1 MKKMMY
7 AGAMLCA
14 MALMTGCSQEEY
26 DDNGQLAPSG
36 NFTLTASTGS
46 NSRTSVADNFNVNWT
61 AGDAI
66 FVYGGANTSGKLT
79 LDGDGGQTTGT
90 FKGTVT
96 GTPADL
102 QYAVYPADGFAK
114 SKAKPTTFTFPATYE
129 YPATGS
135 MASNSPMFGK
145 VGNSDG
151 VRNVTFTQH
160 LAGMIRITLNDVPA
174 NSTNNSLT
182 LKGTG
187 VAGTYQLTVTDDNAS
202 LASSTTSSGTSG
214 QSDSSDQVAI
224 NFNSKSGN
232 LVFDIPVPAG
242 TYSGGL
248 SVVLKMGE
256 ATATV
261 YSIENNT
268 VTAGKIILM
277 PAINNITLDGNTIG
291 FTQATADEKG
301 AQEALDKGVTNIAIE
316 SVDASSQSATLKI
329 PATTN
334 DAPTT
339 ITLASLNTG
348 DNNTLTIE
356 AKDNNKVEQPV
367 NINLDNSSSS
377 NNKASLVIEL
387 PNSHVTLA
395 PVGET
400 TTIDKVVSNSSATTL
415 VVEAGVTVKELI
427 IKGGNVEVRGI
438 VEKLSRDVSN
448 SATVAVAS
456 FGAAD
461 IKEVV
466 NPENFTFTSTWD
478 GVSKVAATN
487 NLIYTAAQL
496 ANLQVTTIPNSVNA
510 SSLPFSIS
518 ASTTLKANIDLD
530 NKPWLGMVL
539 GNNCIFDGGSHT
551 ISNVLMEQF
560 VLDEQSI
567 YTPSAAV
574 GLFAATKPNSEI
586 KSITVDGFK
595 AQASATEAKWVGAL
609 VGYSRGTK
617 AYTDCHAKNVNIIS
631 ESADAYR
638 IGGLIG
644 FIGSA
649 STDELNVELT
659 NCSVE
664 DVAIKASFCIGGL
677 VGSLQGT
684 GRTFSGC
691 SVKNATLSVN
701 DASITVI
708 RDGAFSGSTFYAPK
722 GWWAGYMS
730 KFIGEA
736 NCDSITIKDN
746 CNVDAAFTS
755 TEIEGFYYGD
765 IAEYSYSASASSE
778 DIAQIKASAKHYRLE
793 NGNIFLPA
801 CVDKGTITVDG
812 NQLVSGTDYNKFTE
826 ITASAR

>member
-26 DDNGQLAPSG
+26 DDNGQFAQSG
-36 NFTLTASTGS
+36 NFTLTASTES

-61 AGDAI
+61 TGDAI
-66 FVYGGANTSGKLT
+66 FVYGGTNTSGKLT

-114 SKAKPTTFTFPATYE
+114 SQAKPTTFTFPATYE

-145 VGNSDG
+145 VENSNG
-151 VRNVTFTQH
+151 AQSVTFTQH
-160 LAGMIRITLNDVPA
+160 LAGMIRITLNDVPT

-187 VAGTYQLTVTDDNAS
+187 VAGTYTLTVTADNAS
-202 LASSTTSSGTSG
+202 LASSTTAG
-214 QSDSSDQVAI
+214 QSATDQVSV
-224 NFNSKSGN
+224 NFNGKSGN

-248 SVVLKMGE
+248 SVEMKMGE
-256 ATATV
+256 ATAEM
-261 YSIENNT
+261 YKIENKT
-268 VTAGKIILM
+268 VTSGKIILM
-277 PAINNITLDGNTIG
+277 PAINNITLDGSTIG
-291 FTQATADEKG
+291 FTQEIADAKG
-301 AQEALDKGVTNIAIE
+301 AQEALDNGVTNVAIE
-316 SVDASSQSATLKI
+316 SVDTSSQPATLKI
-329 PATTN
+329 PATAN
-334 DAPTT
+334 DEPTT

-348 DNNTLTIE
+348 DSNTLTIE
-356 AKDNNKVEQPV
+356 AKDNATVDQPV
-367 NINLDNSSSS
+367 NINLDNSGTS
-377 NNKASLVIEL
+377 NKASLVIEL

-400 TTIDKVVSNSSATTL
+400 TTIDKVVANSSATTL
-415 VVEAGVTVKELI
+415 VIEAGVTVRELI

-438 VEKLSRDVSN
+438 VEKLSRDASN
-448 SATVAVAS
+448 TATVAVAS

-461 IKEVV
+461 IKEVT
-466 NPENFTFTSTWD
+466 NSENFTFTSTWD

-510 SSLPFSIS
+510 GNLPISIS
-518 ASTTLKANIDLD
+518 ASTTLKADVDLA
-530 NKPWLGMVL
+530 NKNWLGMVL

-560 VLDEQSI
+560 VLDEQGI
-567 YTPSAAV
+567 YTPSASV

-617 AYTDCHAKNVNIIS
+617 AYTDCHAKKVNIVS

-649 STDELNVELT
+649 STDEVAVALS
-659 NCSVE
+659 NCSAE
-664 DVAIKASFCIGGL
+664 DVTIKAAFSIGGL
-677 VGSLQGT
+677 VGTIQGT
-684 GRTFSGC
+684 IRTISNC
-691 SVKNATLSVN
+691 SVKNAKLSLNTATIPTFTEGVW
-701 DASITVI
+701 
-708 RDGAFSGSTFYAPK
+708 SGNTFYGPK
-722 GWWAGYMS
+722 DWVGNMS
-730 KFIGEA
+730 KFIGDVSCTSVA
-736 NCDSITIKDN
+736 FTGCS
-746 CNVDAAFTS
+746 VDAAFTAE
-755 TEIEGFYYGD
+755 EIAGFYYND
-765 IAEYSYSASASSE
+765 IADYNYTNTATAEE
-778 DIAQIKASAKHYRLE
+778 IAQIKANAKHYKLE
-793 NGNIFLPA
+793 DGNPLLPA
-801 CVDKGTITVDG
+801 CVGKGSITVDG
-812 NQLVSGTDYNKFTE
+812 TQLVSGTDYNKYTE
-826 ITASAR
+826 ITAPAQ